1 VTQLRKTRPV
11 TPEQRQEVLLV
22 LRDGGMTYRSVCRL
36 LPRRSRLDVRRAL
49 SSCQSRD
56 QVVALKVVRTRQ
68 PRHRKPRRRAMTTF
82 FLKVTDQSARAW
94 HSDTRRSASERTPGI
109 YWISDWA
116 PWSEV
121 SVKGSRARIRRPNPH
136 FPDLPDQVR
145 FVPLR
150 ELRVEAPREPSN
162 VLERQ

>member
-11 TPEQRQEVLLV
+11 TPEQRADVIRVLK
-22 LRDGGMTYRSVCRL
+22 DGGMTYRGVCRL
-36 LPRRSRLDVRRAL
+36 LPTFSRLDVRRTL
-49 SSCQSRD
+49 NSCQSRD
-56 QVVALKVVRTRQ
+56 QVVALKVVRTRNSLC
-68 PRHRKPRRRAMTTF
+68 RVARRRPMTTF
-82 FLKVTDQSARAW
+82 FLKVADQSARAW
-94 HSDTRRSASERTPGI
+94 HSDTRRSASERVPGI

-121 SVKGSRARIRRPNPH
+121 SVKGSRARIRRPNPN